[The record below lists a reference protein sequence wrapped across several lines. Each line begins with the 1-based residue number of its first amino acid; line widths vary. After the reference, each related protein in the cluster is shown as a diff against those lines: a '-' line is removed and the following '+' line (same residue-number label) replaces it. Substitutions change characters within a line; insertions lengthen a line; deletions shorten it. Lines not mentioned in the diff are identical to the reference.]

1 MLFYLRKPSPCTPI
15 VSVSKMTS
23 SFESTTNKS
32 SRSAEDLQPEGVSKQ
47 TTIIVASIL
56 TTAIILATVVGTV
69 HCIRHRRRRQA
80 NEKRQQD
87 VERSLQRARPP
98 MLTLDTDLPIARQF
112 TRSAGHVALSDL
124 SAAGNVLNMPQ
135 IEARTAPSFSRPGDS
150 STAPARAR
158 NATRTSFGLYPP
170 ALSGRDARRR
180 VSQDGTFERMGFT
193 PAMQTPHLHD
203 MRACNNA

>member
-1 MLFYLRKPSPCTPI
+1 MLFYLQKPPSPGTPI
-15 VSVSKMTS
+15 VPISRMTS
-23 SFESTTNKS
+23 GFESTTNKS

-56 TTAIILATVVGTV
+56 TTAIILATVVGTA

-112 TRSAGHVALSDL
+112 TRSVGHVAVSNL
-124 SAAGNVLNMPQ
+124 SAAVNVTHIPQ
-135 IEARTAPSFSRPGDS
+135 IEARTAPSLYRSGENT
-150 STAPARAR
+150 TAPPRAR
-158 NATRTSFGLYPP
+158 NGTRTSFG
-170 ALSGRDARRR
+170 
-180 VSQDGTFERMGFT
+180 
-193 PAMQTPHLHD
+193 
-203 MRACNNA
+203 